1 MALTVGELSAIL
13 KVENKQFEEA
23 LRDAKKA
30 LEKAAF
36 EAEEFGDETD
46 AAFKKSKKSADKLE
60 YAIEDITKDVKKAK
74 TPMEKLGKNIGT
86 AFKVGV
92 VIAFGKQIADLT
104 MQMANL
110 ALEAK

>member
-46 AAFKKSKKSADKLE
+46 AAFKK
-60 YAIEDITKDVKKAK
+60 Y
-74 TPMEKLGKNIGT
+74 N
-86 AFKVGV
+86 
-92 VIAFGKQIADLT
+92 QRC
-104 MQMANL
+104 
-110 ALEAK
+110 